1 MDSRRLIVACCL
13 MLMAASASAQRWQE
27 YMSEE
32 DDFRMMAPGAF
43 EIEVID
49 FESEYGIIV
58 PARVYSYDDDTGSYS
73 VTVVDYRD
81 SQALH
86 ERRIEE
92 LDGVYISVYGEV
104 DVRGSTAF
112 AAKKIRDRAE
122 SIEYDAYHYIAKVDG
137 HQLQTTNPDGTRTF
151 AAIYLHRSKL
161 YVIEAVVNPGSPLG
175 GMFQQSFEFMGH
187 DGRRIW
193 YNEFRDAYKV
203 LPPSGVAPLP
213 PTRDD

>member
-1 MDSRRLIVACCL
+1 MDSRRLIVAFCV

-112 AAKKIRDRAE
+112 AAKARRSRSAVLARNSSGCRSTDVRRCPARVAL
-122 SIEYDAYHYIAKVDG
+122 SPG
-137 HQLQTTNPDGTRTF
+137 RS
-151 AAIYLHRSKL
+151 AA
-161 YVIEAVVNPGSPLG
+161 
-175 GMFQQSFEFMGH
+175 
-187 DGRRIW
+187 
-193 YNEFRDAYKV
+193 
-203 LPPSGVAPLP
+203 
-213 PTRDD
+213 

>member
-1 MDSRRLIVACCL
+1 MDSRGLVIAFCL
-13 MLMAASASAQRWQE
+13 MLVAASASAQRWQQ
-27 YMSEE
+27 YVSDE
-32 DDFRMMAPGAF
+32 DDFRMMAPGEF

-49 FESEYGIIV
+49 FESEYGIII
-58 PARVYSYDDDTGSYS
+58 PARVYSHSNDTGSYT

-92 LDGVYISVYGEV
+92 HDGVYISVYGEV
-104 DVRGSTAF
+104 DVRGSIAF
-112 AAKKIRDRAE
+112 AAKKIRDKAE

-161 YVIEAVVNPGSPLG
+161 YVIEAVVNAGSPLG

-203 LPPSGVAPLP
+203 LPPSGEAPLP
-213 PTRDD
+213 PTRDN